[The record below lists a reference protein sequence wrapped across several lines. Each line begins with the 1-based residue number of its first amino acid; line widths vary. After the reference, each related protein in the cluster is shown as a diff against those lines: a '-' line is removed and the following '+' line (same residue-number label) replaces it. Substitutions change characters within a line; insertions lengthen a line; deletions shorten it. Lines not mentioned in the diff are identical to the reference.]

1 MASLHHARFDT
12 TSFDLNRPD
21 FNLLHFTSL
30 HLTSFDLDATPSSI
44 RCITTPHT
52 GIATLR
58 DVAQSLAYNLHE
70 KCRGENARSARSDQ
84 NGGDSV
90 TTSATLS
97 LSENATS
104 EKIQILDISVYDR
117 ISKLK
122 NELMT
127 NCMRAYV
134 HGVCAVC
141 VKATR
146 SLGDMHLVDKEEQGR
161 KRKGNCFYIIM

>member
-1 MASLHHARFDT
+1 MTWLHFTLLRHARFDT
-12 TSFDLNRPD
+12 PSFDLNRPD
-21 FNLLHFTSL
+21 FNLLH
-30 HLTSFDLDATPSSI
+30 LTPFDLDATPSSI
-44 RCITTPHT
+44 QCITTPHT
-52 GIATLR
+52 GITTLR
-58 DVAQSLAYNLHE
+58 DVAQSLASNLHE
-70 KCRGENARSARSDQ
+70 KCRGENARSVGSDQ

-97 LSENATS
+97 LSENATL
-104 EKIQILDISVYDR
+104 EKIRISDISVYDR

-161 KRKGNCFYIIM
+161 KREGNCFLFIM